1 MKIIENKTE
10 SRIQSEILVEINKR
24 GHRLFRANAGR
35 IQDART
41 GAWIKLL
48 PKGFPDTLGWR
59 KEDGKFIAIEVKTNK
74 GKLSADQQRFRD
86 FALTQNIIYG
96 VARSAEEAL
105 ELIEGSH

>member
-1 MKIIENKTE
+1 MKSE
-10 SRIQSEILVEINKR
+10 SDVQSEIMISLSKR
-24 GHRLFRANAGR
+24 GHRIFRANAGK

-59 KEDGKFIAIEVKTNK
+59 KEDGKFIAIEVKSNK

-96 VARSAEEAL
+96 VARSAQEAVDIVENNEKYL
-105 ELIEGSH
+105 N

>member
-1 MKIIENKTE
+1 MN
-10 SRIQSEILVEINKR
+10 RQ

-59 KEDGKFIAIEVKTNK
+59 KEDGRFIAIEVKTQV
-74 GKLSADQQRFRD
+74 GKLSDDQVRFRD

-96 VARSAEEAL
+96 VARSADEAL
-105 ELIEGSH
+105 EIIERG